1 MNINN
6 INAILELFK
15 EQNYSDTFYIS
26 VECSKITIMPI
37 AEIQSLSCEVSFM
50 GDNKFII
57 WTLDG
62 DHRKAHFI
70 ETIPD
75 LLEELKSRLDITK
88 YCIQRINELSDIC
101 ISEKSEKS
109 VSIAKAETSDEEV
122 YYYAASKLLEK
133 FIQFLDDNT
142 FPLLKYELDS
152 KGVMHF
158 YFDCYQDSFCK
169 ITRWNN
175 GCIILETNRD
185 DYYQERYGDTKAYIE
200 CDRLLELT
208 TAFTITYNRHKQIY
222 DLIKS
227 ERDNLE

>member
-88 YCIQRINELSDIC
+88 YCIQRINELSDI
-101 ISEKSEKS
+101 
-109 VSIAKAETSDEEV
+109 
-122 YYYAASKLLEK
+122 
-133 FIQFLDDNT
+133 
-142 FPLLKYELDS
+142 
-152 KGVMHF
+152 
-158 YFDCYQDSFCK
+158 
-169 ITRWNN
+169 
-175 GCIILETNRD
+175 
-185 DYYQERYGDTKAYIE
+185 
-200 CDRLLELT
+200 
-208 TAFTITYNRHKQIY
+208 
-222 DLIKS
+222 
-227 ERDNLE
+227 